1 MKRCRQMVRH
11 RSADFVPRLLEAAAR
26 VFARQGLK
34 GSRMA
39 DIAREMG
46 VAHGSVYNYVESKEA
61 LFLLLVD
68 QWGRDDLDLR
78 DRDLPLKT
86 PPMDSIVSRLRQR
99 AAETFTLP
107 ALDGA
112 LRRRRPANP
121 QAELRAVVQ
130 ELFDQTERSR
140 EGATILERSARD
152 VPELFGLFFEQ
163 VRRDLFERMT
173 RYVTIR
179 IQDGALHGTD
189 PQTAARFIIES
200 VTFFARHRFLD
211 PHPQTLDDGA
221 VRQTIVD
228 LVTRSLTPGGGT
240 TSHSNRPAKRSVR
253 RRS

>member
-1 MKRCRQMVRH
+1 MVRH

-68 QWGRDDLDLR
+68 QWGRGDLDLR
-78 DRDLPLKT
+78 DRELPLKT
-86 PPMDSIVSRLRQR
+86 PPMESIVSRLRQR
-99 AAETFTLP
+99 VTETFTLP
-107 ALDGA
+107 ALDAA
-112 LRRRRPANP
+112 LTRRRPANP

-163 VRRDLFERMT
+163 VRRDLFDRMT

-179 IQDGALHGTD
+179 MQDGALYETD

-211 PHPQTLDDGA
+211 PHPQTLDGGA

-228 LVTRSLTPGGGT
+228 LVTRSLTVGGGT
-240 TSHSNRPAKRSVR
+240 TSRSNLPAKRSVR